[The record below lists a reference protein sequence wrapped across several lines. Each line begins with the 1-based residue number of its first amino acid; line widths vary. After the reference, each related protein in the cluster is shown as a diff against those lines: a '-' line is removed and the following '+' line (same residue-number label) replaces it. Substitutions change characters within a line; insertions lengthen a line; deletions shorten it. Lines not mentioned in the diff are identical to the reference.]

1 MQKILTFLLAAGLLA
16 SPTLAARNY
25 SAPMQILKGRQK
37 QALKALK
44 LKQKFAKESL
54 KNGQVPEAVRRQLKH
69 QLKREERK
77 LRQQQRDE
85 RQEMKDRQQVLK
97 LGRR

>member
-1 MQKILTFLLAAGLLA
+1 MQKIFTFILAAGLLG
-16 SPTLAARNY
+16 SPALAARKF
-25 SAPMQILKGRQK
+25 STQMQFLKSRQK

-44 LKQKFAKESL
+44 LKQRFAKESL
-54 KNGQVPEAVRRQLKH
+54 KNGRVPKAVRRQLKH
-69 QLKREERK
+69 QLKSEERK

-85 RQEMKDRQQVLK
+85 RQELKDRQQVLK